1 MHFSLRRWFILPCGL
16 PYARGYTKL
25 TKCLAAPAMT
35 DLANAKKTS
44 RQSAGLSG
52 THCGRQDSGFFP
64 LLSSTRG
71 TSSHH
76 PSHLLM
82 WNCSHF
88 IFFFS
93 SNCGSNTPTHLH
105 PLLPESFSY
114 LVHWR
119 GFLLR
124 LANELLVCTWTHKN
138 KLQMFF
144 RPVTHR
150 WSSHSKSPVLR
161 QFHLLLSDSWTF
173 SNHVETN
180 HGEAK
185 QVFNNPLLHFKLAM
199 L

>member
-44 RQSAGLSG
+44 WQPAGLSG
-52 THCGRQDSGFFP
+52 THCVTPEHPTRGWQDSGFFP

-88 IFFFS
+88 IFFFPVIVAAS
-93 SNCGSNTPTHLH
+93 PPPTSTRCCLRVFFLPRPLKRVPAETRQWAPRLHVNT
-105 PLLPESFSY
+105 
-114 LVHWR
+114 
-119 GFLLR
+119 
-124 LANELLVCTWTHKN
+124 
-138 KLQMFF
+138 Q
-144 RPVTHR
+144 
-150 WSSHSKSPVLR
+150 
-161 QFHLLLSDSWTF
+161 
-173 SNHVETN
+173 
-180 HGEAK
+180 K
-185 QVFNNPLLHFKLAM
+185 QVANVF
-199 L
+199 